1 MQFRVRLVVLEPL
14 SSNATPLPAVSSIWP
29 GASLVRVE
37 GSETAAA
44 RATLVPPDAPGA
56 GFGLDIASPLA
67 GASTMISFTS
77 SVSQAD
83 VERLV
88 ATLVRARATTLLIDL
103 PAGTTARAVR
113 DAAPRALDTYLKN
126 LGRLWVGI
134 TAASVPARAGSGLGA
149 LLGLIGLVGLGLYI
163 NKKD

>member
-14 SSNATPLPAVSSIWP
+14 SSNATPLPAISSIWP

-77 SVSQAD
+77 SISQAD

-113 DAAPRALDTYLKN
+113 DTGRRALDTRLRD
-126 LGRLWVGI
+126 LGRLLVDT
-134 TAASVPARAGSGLGA
+134 TAESVPARAGSGLGVFLG
-149 LLGLIGLVGLGLYI
+149 LLGLLGVGYYI
-163 NKKD
+163 TKD